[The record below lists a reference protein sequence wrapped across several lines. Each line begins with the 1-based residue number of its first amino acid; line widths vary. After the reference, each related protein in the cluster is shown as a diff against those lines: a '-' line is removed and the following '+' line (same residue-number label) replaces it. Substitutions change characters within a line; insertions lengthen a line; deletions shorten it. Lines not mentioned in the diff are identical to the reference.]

1 MSFLESLIGGELPTP
16 TTNNPQQFN
25 QEPVDEPIVERIP
38 SNKPS
43 NQHNFKGNDPQANEN
58 DAIQKT
64 MLSLGYGNN
73 SEDESFFGTYQE
85 EQNQNLKP
93 QVRDALNQQPQV
105 EQNQVSKE
113 DAIINRFIRNSEN
126 PIDNL
131 KDVDIKEIS
140 ERLAQG
146 DPSGFQEALQKTAD
160 NAMRNSVTLMLQMIP
175 QIAASIEQKV
185 KASVQTNLSEGN
197 LWTEFTA
204 KYPNFAPY
212 KKMMADQL
220 TQAVKFNKGN
230 KNTAF
235 QAMKQMYSG
244 IADHQPEQRQEQQRT
259 SRASA
264 AFDLQSYLRT

>member
-16 TTNNPQQFN
+16 TLNNSQQSDLN
-25 QEPVDEPIVERIP
+25 EVVDPIVERI
-38 SNKPS
+38 STNQS
-43 NQHNFKGNDPQANEN
+43 TNQHNFKGNKPETDEN

-73 SEDESFFGTYQE
+73 SEDESFFDSYQE
-85 EQNQNLKP
+85 DQNPKT
-93 QVRDALNQQPQV
+93 QVREAGNQQQQV
-105 EQNQVSKE
+105 EQNQLSKE
-113 DAIINRFIRNSEN
+113 DLIINRFIRNSEN

-140 ERLAQG
+140 DRLAQG

-160 NAMRNSVTLMLQMIP
+160 NAMRNSVALVLQMIP

-235 QAMKQMYSG
+235 QAMKQMYIG
-244 IADHQPEQRQEQQRT
+244 IADQQPDRQQNQQRT
-259 SRASA
+259 SRANA